1 MKIFQINAINPIKI
15 SSTLKKNID
24 KNILDNKEF
33 KKILWIRHS
42 ISEKKNLP
50 KNWVLNDNDI
60 VKLLHSKSDNILKKI
75 QKYQIKII

>member
-50 KNWVLNDNDI
+50 KN
-60 VKLLHSKSDNILKKI
+60 
-75 QKYQIKII
+75 